1 MNNEHFEEEIKSP
14 MLTFMQAKRLHI
26 IYKMKIE
33 GSGMGFEEF
42 CRMLEILYISNKSE
56 IESSDLNV
64 YDFFENLFKSY
75 EDESIEIIEKDE
87 GIEGEVCIPIKL
99 KVKLYC
105 DGESKVELID
115 NLISDLN
122 APREWMFDAVIS
134 AIHDR
139 EYEIDEE
146 NIYFIEEE

>member
-1 MNNEHFEEEIKSP
+1 
-14 MLTFMQAKRLHI
+14 MLTIMETCRLYS
-26 IYKMKIE
+26 IYKNGTKSLKI
-33 GSGMGFEEF
+33 SFEEF
-42 CRMLEILYISNKSE
+42 CKMLEVLYISNKSE

-64 YDFFENLFKSY
+64 YDFFEKLFKSY

-87 GIEGEVCIPIKL
+87 GFEGEVCIPIKL

-122 APREWMFDAVIS
+122 TPREWMLDAVVS